1 MNKRL
6 HDDVVII
13 VLKRNKSAQH
23 QYYKQQRRGSVIDE
37 STSSNQS
44 FYLELNISSPSSN
57 KRKFNQLKWKHY
69 AVNLVRVGVVWFYFS
84 KWIFCADHS
93 GKESSEDELWAN
105 IVQISTVN
113 VFKSKKLPFNIRMP
127 ITVKCKNAI
136 KKAYNHR
143 LKKRKK
149 NHIFRWEIKF
159 LMLNDVS

>member
-69 AVNLVRVGVVWFYFS
+69 AVNLVCGWELCDF
-84 KWIFCADHS
+84 IFQN
-93 GKESSEDELWAN
+93 EFF
-105 IVQISTVN
+105 VQIIQGKNQVKTNFELTLSKYPPLMFSRVKSYHST
-113 VFKSKKLPFNIRMP
+113 SECPLQ
-127 ITVKCKNAI
+127 
-136 KKAYNHR
+136 
-143 LKKRKK
+143 
-149 NHIFRWEIKF
+149 
-159 LMLNDVS
+159 